1 MTHVSGDW
9 LTGAPAQAVFDALA
23 DHALYVVG
31 GCVRNALMGL
41 PVTDVDLATDAGP
54 EVVMAA
60 AEAAGLNAIPTGIEH
75 GTVTVVSDGIGHEI
89 TTFRADVETDGRRA
103 VVRFSNTMDEDSQ
116 RRDFTMNALYA
127 DRTGQV
133 FDPTGQG
140 LEDLTKRHIRFI
152 GDPEARIT
160 EDYLRIL
167 RYFRFF
173 AWYGNQDDG
182 IDADALAAMAEHADG
197 LEGLS
202 RERIGA
208 EVMKLLAAQDP
219 SQALGSMEQSGILA
233 RILPGAATG
242 TLFQLIALEDAA
254 GVAPD
259 PTRRLA
265 ALAPMVEPDALRLSK
280 QTARQLLALT
290 DAASGTSGSAELGYR
305 LGLDAGRDAMLLR
318 HAMFG
323 TPWDPSIGPELSKGA
338 SATFPVSASDLQPT
352 FEGKALGD
360 ELKRLESAWIMS
372 DFAATKADL
381 LGLK

>member
-1 MTHVSGDW
+1 MTRVSGEW

-31 GCVRNALMGL
+31 GCVRNALMGV
-41 PVTDVDLATDAGP
+41 PVTDVDLATDARP

-89 TTFRADVETDGRRA
+89 TTYRADIETDGRRA
-103 VVRFSNTMDEDSQ
+103 VVRFSDTMDEDAQ

-133 FDPTGQG
+133 FDPTGRG
-140 LEDLTKRHIRFI
+140 LDDLAKRHVRFI
-152 GDPEARIT
+152 GDPGARIT

-173 AWYGNQDDG
+173 AWYGKQDDG
-182 IDADALAAMAEHADG
+182 IDADTLAAMAEHADG

-208 EVMKLLAAQDP
+208 EVMKLLAAPNP
-219 SQALGSMEQSGILA
+219 SQALGSMEQSGLLA

-242 TLFQLIALEDAA
+242 TLFHLIALEDAA
-254 GVAPD
+254 GATSD

-265 ALAPMVEPDALRLSK
+265 ALAPMVEPDALRLSR
-280 QTARQLLALT
+280 QTARQLSTLT
-290 DAASGTSGSAELGYR
+290 DAASGTAGSAELGYR
-305 LGLDAGRDAMLLR
+305 LGLEAGLDAMLLR

-323 TPWDPSIGPELSKGA
+323 MPWDAMIEPVVAKGA
-338 SATFPVSASDLQPT
+338 SATFPIAASDIQPT

-360 ELKRLESAWIMS
+360 ELKRLESVWIAS
-372 DFAATKADL
+372 DFAASKADL